1 MYKGKILSNK
11 YVITIVFY
19 VQDVVCG
26 FIHRH
31 VYADVPSSEKPIIIL
46 HTGEQMTYLLGKY

>member
-19 VQDVVCG
+19 VQDVCG

-31 VYADVPSSEKPIIIL
+31 VYADVPSSEEPIIIL